1 MNGLRAV
8 LYECLGIQSDRTLI
22 KEEFNYLSW
31 NEDDDGQ
38 TIGQKIKNL
47 FSSSEFNANKSVNI
61 SEPVGIKGMVLQ
73 LVWPM
78 ILAGLECWKDLPIFL
93 AWDYLF

>member
-1 MNGLRAV
+1 MIISSEVEITHIMNGLRAV

-38 TIGQKIKNL
+38 TIG
-47 FSSSEFNANKSVNI
+47 
-61 SEPVGIKGMVLQ
+61 
-73 LVWPM
+73 
-78 ILAGLECWKDLPIFL
+78 
-93 AWDYLF
+93 